1 MAAPLTRARLT
12 RADVLKVAN
21 LARLKLTD
29 AEVDDCTAK
38 LGSVLAYVDLLNEVA
53 TDEVEPMVHAVE
65 LSNVLRADEVAPSL
79 PREAALGNAPK
90 TDGQFFLVP
99 QILDAE

>member
-1 MAAPLTRARLT
+1 MPANLT

-21 LARLKLTD
+21 LARLKLSD

-38 LGSVLAYVDLLNEVA
+38 LGSILDYVESLNEIN
-53 TDEVEPMVHAVE
+53 TEDVEPMVHAVE
-65 LSNVLRADEVAPSL
+65 LSNVFRPDEVQPSL
-79 PREAALGNAPK
+79 PREAALANAPK
-90 TDGQFFLVP
+90 TDGRFFLVP